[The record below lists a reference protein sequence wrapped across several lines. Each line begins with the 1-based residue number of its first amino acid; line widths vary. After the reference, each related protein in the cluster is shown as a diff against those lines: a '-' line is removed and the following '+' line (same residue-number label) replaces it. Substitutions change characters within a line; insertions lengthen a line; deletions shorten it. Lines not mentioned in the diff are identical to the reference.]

1 MLPDLRLYYRAR
13 VIRTIWYRHKN
24 KRIDKW
30 NKIES
35 PEINPCT
42 YGQST
47 TKEARI
53 YSGEKTV
60 SLINCSGKN
69 GQLHVKE

>member
-13 VIRTIWYRHKN
+13 VIKTIWYRHKN
-24 KRIDKW
+24 RRIDKW

-47 TKEARI
+47 TMEARI
-53 YSGEKTV
+53 YSGEKTI
-60 SLINCSGKN
+60 SLINCSGKS